1 MKRLPHLFAVSV
13 LCFFGAVPF
22 AHADLKDLLK
32 PVPGAQSER
41 EPVRT
46 RPTSGA
52 SAGSSAEGLKEESA
66 EKKEGAAG
74 SKNGVKTDGTLRE
87 ITELEVAEAV
97 QKDLL
102 RRFPSLGDLKVNLS
116 RPWKPLALPAGD
128 FFAECLQLPGNGLSS
143 NMSFSVRI
151 VSGGRILG
159 EFPMQARVEL
169 WQEVWV
175 SSQRLDKGQVLD
187 RGMLNTVKLDVLR
200 EYVPPLTVDQDYLG
214 FELSQPLQPG
224 RPLTR
229 RDIVERTVVKRGQ
242 IVEAVAT
249 EGSIKI
255 RMRAQALENGPAG
268 AMIRVKN
275 VDSQKE
281 FVAQVLN
288 ENQVQVRF

>member
-1 MKRLPHLFAVSV
+1 MPERVKYTLSIATIAFLG
-13 LCFFGAVPF
+13 CFGAALT
-22 AHADLKDLLK
+22 AHADLNDLLK
-32 PVPGAQSER
+32 PVPGAHGVR
-41 EPVRT
+41 EPVRS
-46 RPTSGA
+46 RPAAPTSD
-52 SAGSSAEGLKEESA
+52 EGR
-66 EKKEGAAG
+66 EGAAPRKEAG
-74 SKNGVKTDGTLRE
+74 DARTGAKTDAVIRE
-87 ITELEVAEAV
+87 ITESEIVESV
-97 QKDLL
+97 QRDLL
-102 RRFPSLGDLKVNLS
+102 RRFPSLGELKVNLY
-116 RPWKPLALPAGD
+116 RPWKPLPLPAQD

-143 NMSFSVRI
+143 NMNFSVRI

-187 RGMLNTVKLDVLR
+187 RGMLNSVKLDVLR
-200 EYVPPLTVDQDYLG
+200 EFVPPLTVDQDYLG
-214 FELSQPLQPG
+214 FELSQPLQAG

-229 RDIVERTVVKRGQ
+229 RDIVERTLVKRGQ
-242 IVEAVAT
+242 IVEAVAS
-249 EGSIKI
+249 EGAIKI

-268 AMIRVKN
+268 AVIRVKN